1 MLLGVCQSTCA
12 ERPGRIISRASTGE
26 PGLERTIERPGQAQE
41 GGTARADGVRLRE
54 QLIVAGGAWGTATS
68 PAEHSSGWG

>member
-1 MLLGVCQSTCA
+1 MYQRP
-12 ERPGRIISRASTGE
+12 ERGEFTGE

-68 PAEHSSGWG
+68 PAEHSSGWADDLSV